1 MMKKKS
7 YKISFLKKIS
17 YSLIIFVFFIFITEI
32 LTRTAISLVTKN
44 QKAFQFGFNKNIKIH
59 INHLIK
65 LKINLID
72 LAEVNDS
79 LNQLN
84 NNNINNHKNK
94 NNNNNKLLIW
104 AFGGSTTKGN
114 VCGKNASSWTKELSN
129 LNKNI
134 KSINFGQNGIDSNVS
149 LQILQKNIEAKNNIP
164 NLIIWA
170 HKFNEINIIYQGV
183 KKDPNNLLIS
193 NKDTKKRKIYYKIL
207 KTDLTLESNF
217 LFYKVLKN
225 IIITSNRKIIRNFT
239 NQHLNPNLT
248 NSDFAYAAKNF
259 EINTRAAIK
268 ISKKIGVKNFYLIS
282 LPSKKAY
289 QKKMKDKFLKQYY
302 LTIDNLI
309 EDTGVNFIDLS
320 KNENFLNK
328 ENTLFCDEVHKTYK
342 ANKLVA
348 NLLQIYI
355 KEFK

>member
-1 MMKKKS
+1 MIKKKS
-7 YKISFLKKIS
+7 YEISFLKKIS

-44 QKAFQFGFNKNIKIH
+44 QKAFQFGFNKNIKID
-59 INHLIK
+59 INHLIE

-72 LAEVNDS
+72 LAQVNDS
-79 LNQLN
+79 LKKLN
-84 NNNINNHKNK
+84 NNNINIDNNNK
-94 NNNNNKLLIW
+94 NNNKLLIW

-114 VCGKNASSWTKELSN
+114 YCGTNASSWAKELTN

-134 KSINFGQNGIDSNVS
+134 KSINYGQDGIDSYVS
-149 LQILQKNIEAKNNIP
+149 LQILQKNIEANNNIP
-164 NLIIWA
+164 NFIIWA
-170 HKFNEINIIYQGV
+170 HKFNEINVIYQGV
-183 KKDPNNLLIS
+183 KKDPNNLFIS
-193 NKDTKKRKIYYKIL
+193 NKDIKKRKIYYKIL
-207 KTDLTLESNF
+207 ITDVTLESNF

-225 IIITSNRKIIRNFT
+225 IIITSNRKIIRSFT

-248 NSDFAYAAKNF
+248 NNDFAYAAKNF
-259 EINTRAAIK
+259 EINTRTAIK
-268 ISKKIGVKNFYLIS
+268 ISKQIGVKNFYLIS
-282 LPSKKAY
+282 LPSTKAY
-289 QKKMKDKFLKQYY
+289 QKKMKNKFFKHYY

-320 KNENFLNK
+320 KNEHFLNK

-348 NLLQIYI
+348 NLLQLYI

>member
-1 MMKKKS
+1 MIKKKS
-7 YKISFLKKIS
+7 YEISFLKKIS

-44 QKAFQFGFNKNIKIH
+44 QKAFQFGFNKNIKID
-59 INHLIK
+59 INHLIE

-72 LAEVNDS
+72 LAQVNDS
-79 LNQLN
+79 LKKLN
-84 NNNINNHKNK
+84 NNNINIDNNNK
-94 NNNNNKLLIW
+94 NNNKLLIW

-114 VCGKNASSWTKELSN
+114 YCGTNASSWAKELTN

-170 HKFNEINIIYQGV
+170 HKFNEINVIYQGV

-225 IIITSNRKIIRNFT
+225 IIITSNRKIIRSFT

-268 ISKKIGVKNFYLIS
+268 ISKQIGVKNFYLIS
-282 LPSKKAY
+282 LPSTKAF
-289 QKKMKDKFLKQYY
+289 QKKMKNKFFNHYY
-302 LTIDNLI
+302 LTIENLI

-320 KNENFLNK
+320 KNEHFLNK

-348 NLLQIYI
+348 NLLQLYI

>member
-1 MMKKKS
+1 MIKKKS
-7 YKISFLKKIS
+7 YEISFLKKIS

-44 QKAFQFGFNKNIKIH
+44 QKAFQFGFNKNIKID
-59 INHLIK
+59 INHLIE

-72 LAEVNDS
+72 LAQVNDS
-79 LNQLN
+79 LKKLN
-84 NNNINNHKNK
+84 NNNINIDNNNK
-94 NNNNNKLLIW
+94 NNNKLLIW

-114 VCGKNASSWTKELSN
+114 YCGTNASSWAKELTN

-134 KSINFGQNGIDSNVS
+134 KSINYGQDGIDSYVS
-149 LQILQKNIEAKNNIP
+149 LQILQKNIEANNNIP
-164 NLIIWA
+164 NFIIWA
-170 HKFNEINIIYQGV
+170 HKFNEINVIYQGV
-183 KKDPNNLLIS
+183 KKDPNNLFKS
-193 NKDTKKRKIYYKIL
+193 NKDIKKRKIYYKIL
-207 KTDLTLESNF
+207 ITDVTLESNF

-259 EINTRAAIK
+259 EINTRTAIK
-268 ISKKIGVKNFYLIS
+268 ISKQIGVKNFYLIS
-282 LPSKKAY
+282 LPSTKAY
-289 QKKMKDKFLKQYY
+289 QKKMKNKFFKHYY

-320 KNENFLNK
+320 KNEHFLNK

-348 NLLQIYI
+348 NLLQLYI

>member
-1 MMKKKS
+1 MIKKKS
-7 YKISFLKKIS
+7 YEISFLKKIS

-44 QKAFQFGFNKNIKIH
+44 QKAFQFGFNKNIKID
-59 INHLIK
+59 INHLIEF
-65 LKINLID
+65 KINLID

-79 LNQLN
+79 LNQLK
-84 NNNINNHKNK
+84 NNNINI
-94 NNNNNKLLIW
+94 NNNNKNDNKLLIW

-114 VCGKNASSWTKELSN
+114 YCGTNASSWAKELTN

-134 KSINFGQNGIDSNVS
+134 KSINYGQDGIDSYVS
-149 LQILQKNIEAKNNIP
+149 LQILQKNIEANNNIP

-170 HKFNEINIIYQGV
+170 HKFNEINVIYQGV
-183 KKDPNNLLIS
+183 KKDPNNLFIS
-193 NKDTKKRKIYYKIL
+193 NKDIKKRKIYYKIL
-207 KTDLTLESNF
+207 ITDVTLESNF

-225 IIITSNRKIIRNFT
+225 IIITSNRKIIRSFT

-268 ISKKIGVKNFYLIS
+268 ISKQIGVKNFYLIS
-282 LPSKKAY
+282 LPSTKAY
-289 QKKMKDKFLKQYY
+289 QKKMKNKFFNHYY
-302 LTIDNLI
+302 LTIENLI

-320 KNENFLNK
+320 KNEHFLNK

-348 NLLQIYI
+348 NLLQLYI